1 MAVSKPLNP
10 HGPPPTGA
18 ARNTVDAVGDTV
30 LRAAEDT
37 PVQRPAQSEPIPRQI
52 GPYRILRELGS
63 GGMGTVYLGE
73 DAAGAKYAIKVPLH
87 VKTSDDASVKRFY
100 REARSARGVQ
110 HPHLCPV
117 HDVGQDGE
125 LFFLAMHFVEGETLA
140 HTLESGASMT
150 PTRALE
156 LVRTLAD
163 ALHAAHLAG
172 IIHRDLKPANIML
185 RHDGQPVIID
195 FGMARRFD
203 NSETLLT
210 LSGAIVGTPGYM
222 APEQIT
228 GSSDEIGPA
237 CDIYA
242 LGVVLYELLTG
253 WTPFS
258 GNLATM
264 LGSIVS
270 APAPPLRTHSPD
282 LDPALDAI
290 CLRALAKN
298 PAERYASAREF
309 SEIIDTYLRDGA
321 AASAAR
327 LSATAGNRRA
337 EASAALDRPR
347 SGMFGRMLASV
358 FGRN

>member
-1 MAVSKPLNP
+1 MAVSKPLNSHVP
-10 HGPPPTGA
+10 SPTGA
-18 ARNTVDAVGDTV
+18 ARNTVDASGDTM
-30 LRAAEDT
+30 LSAAADT
-37 PVQRPAQSEPIPRQI
+37 QHLPPGSSDPFPRRI

-73 DAAGAKYAIKVPLH
+73 DDAGAKYAIKVPLH
-87 VKTSDDASVKRFY
+87 VKTSDEASVKRFY

-117 HDVGQDGE
+117 HDVGQDGA
-125 LFFLAMHFVEGETLA
+125 LFYLAMHFVEGETLA
-140 HTLESGASMT
+140 HALESGASLT
-150 PTRALE
+150 TTRALE

-163 ALHAAHLAG
+163 ALHAAHSAG

-185 RHDGQPVIID
+185 RPDGQPVIID

-203 NSETLLT
+203 NSETVLT

-270 APAPPLRTHSPD
+270 APPPPPRTHCPD

-298 PAERYASAREF
+298 PAERFRSAREF
-309 SEIIDTYLRDGA
+309 ADVIDTYLREGA
-321 AASAAR
+321 AASTAR
-327 LSATAGNRRA
+327 L
-337 EASAALDRPR
+337 ASAGGEPRPQTGAPPETPPR
-347 SGMFGRMLASV
+347 GVFGRMLRTVLRRS
-358 FGRN
+358 